1 MATLPPSFH
10 QTATPSLKALSPS
23 RNGTVSQPPEPP
35 AASPKKTEPPSEP
48 TATSSIQRKVLLVDD
63 HPVFRNGV
71 GALISS
77 EPDLLV
83 CGEAESAPA
92 ALAAMR
98 SLKPDVAILDISLH
112 GTNGIELIKLM
123 LAENPRL
130 PLLMVSMHDESLY
143 ALRAL
148 RAGARGYVMKTEAMR
163 DILTAVRKVLAG
175 EIYVSACFGERLI
188 FKAIQSLDG
197 GMGSPVDKLSD
208 RELEVLQLLGKGF
221 GTREVADELHLSIK
235 TIETHRAHIKEKL
248 GFKDAGEM
256 VRFAIDWVAQ
266 DQG

>member
-1 MATLPPSFH
+1 MPSNTLESPPV
-10 QTATPSLKALSPS
+10 A
-23 RNGTVSQPPEPP
+23 VQP
-35 AASPKKTEPPSEP
+35 AIA
-48 TATSSIQRKVLLVDD
+48 QRKILIVDD
-63 HPVFRNGV
+63 HPVFRHGIA
-71 GALISS
+71 ALISA
-77 EPDLLV
+77 EKDLTV

-92 ALAAMR
+92 ALDVMR
-98 SLKPDVAILDISLH
+98 RLKPDLAVLDISLQ

-123 LAENPRL
+123 RSEQPRL
-130 PLLMVSMHDESLY
+130 PVLILSMHDESLY

-148 RAGARGYVMKTEAMR
+148 RAGAKGYLMKAEAMTQVVNA
-163 DILTAVRKVLAG
+163 LRKVLNG
-175 EIYVSACFGERLI
+175 EIYVSPRFSERLI
-188 FKAIQSLDG
+188 FKAIQSLEG

-221 GTREVADELHLSIK
+221 GTREIANELHLSVK

-266 DQG
+266 ELG